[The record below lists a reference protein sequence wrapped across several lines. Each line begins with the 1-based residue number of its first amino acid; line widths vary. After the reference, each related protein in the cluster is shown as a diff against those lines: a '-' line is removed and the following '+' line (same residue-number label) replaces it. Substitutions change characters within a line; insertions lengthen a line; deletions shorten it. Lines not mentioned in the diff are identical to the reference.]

1 MSKEELLEKVTE
13 IVIDQLG
20 YVDKKQITPTTSIV
34 DDLAADSLDCIELVM
49 ALEEEFGIS
58 IPEEDAEKLKT
69 INDVVDYLVS
79 RGM

>member
-20 YVDKKQITPTTSIV
+20 VDKEHATPTASIA

-49 ALEEEFGIS
+49 ALEEEFGLA
-58 IPEEDAEKLKT
+58 IPEEDMEKLKT
-69 INDVVDYLVS
+69 INDVVDYLISKGV
-79 RGM
+79 

>member
-58 IPEEDAEKLKT
+58 IPERDAESLKT